1 MYISKITFFCDVL
14 ISYVRIS
21 TSIEVYNYSWDF
33 SRIYFFSRKTT
44 KRHLFAAKN
53 EKKSTK
59 ILLLVLPSNM
69 TRNFFGYPTFKST
82 SRNEGST
89 RFNWPNLPIR
99 WQGNIFLVTYS
110 TKMYS
115 QLDENWWQNR
125 VLFSHIFRMGFF
137 AKNAKNKVFFLAR
150 KNAINPRYKYQLPTS
165 IVV

>member
-1 MYISKITFFCDVL
+1 MYRYCS
-14 ISYVRIS
+14 
-21 TSIEVYNYSWDF
+21 YSWDF

-89 RFNWPNLPIR
+89 WLNWPILPIR

-110 TKMYS
+110 TKMNS
-115 QLDENWWQNR
+115 QLDEKWCQNGEF
-125 VLFSHIFRMGFF
+125 FSHIFRMLFF
-137 AKNAKNKVFFLAR
+137 AKNDKNKMFFSR
-150 KNAINPRYKYQLPTS
+150 EKNAINPRYRHHWPT
-165 IVV
+165 